1 LPNSQELQAEIEK
14 LDAQIADAKKAEYRS
29 ALYEV
34 RKTIAAF
41 GFTRA
46 DVFGRS
52 TSANGGEREPRYRD
66 PVSGAVWSGRG
77 RRPQWLKGKDLSL
90 FPMTR

>member
-1 LPNSQELQAEIEK
+1 LATSQELQAEIEK
-14 LDAQIADAKKAEYRS
+14 LDAQIADAKKVEYAS

-46 DVFGRS
+46 DVFGRN
-52 TSANGGEREPRYRD
+52 TPANRGGRKPRYRD
-66 PVSGAVWSGRG
+66 PVSGAV
-77 RRPQWLKGKDLSL
+77 
-90 FPMTR
+90 